1 MRRRLI
7 TLLVLLFFSNII
19 QSQCFNTDFELGN
32 FTGWSGRR
40 GFCCPITLPNNG
52 ITNGR
57 QTIMTSGVDPNTCG
71 GLSTVY
77 DGNFSA
83 RLGNDN
89 VGAEAEGLY
98 YNLNVTPQNTL
109 IRYAYAVVFEDPG
122 HLDEEQPRFSSRVRL
137 SNGQVIQCTDYTVTA
152 ASNLPNFQYCPSVG
166 SDGTPLNIAWRDWA
180 LVTVDLTAYIG
191 QTVTIEFETGDCDLG
206 GHFGYAYI
214 DFLDCQTT
222 QIDIDYCINDTSATL
237 NAPSGFSNYLWSTGE
252 TTESITV
259 NPNLYTTISCLITTP
274 TGCQVN
280 LSTNLQ
286 PSIPTPIFTYN
297 DDCSNSIQFTNTS
310 NISGGDTI
318 QSFFW
323 TFGDGST
330 SNLFSPSHIYTN
342 PGNYVVTLS
351 VVSSDGCTG
360 QFSKQITIWPTPVSN
375 FNSFNVCQ
383 DDTSY
388 FVNTSSQFSG
398 YTNNYTWFFGDGQT
412 SNNFSPTHLYQN
424 TGVYNVLLIT
434 EINGSNCRDTIEK
447 TITVQPRPIVN
458 FLADDICLGEISNF
472 YNFSQVPSWSQ
483 TNSYLWNFGSQ
494 GWQSTSQNSTFIYT
508 SPGQYNVSLSVT
520 STDGILTCSSEQ
532 FEVVNV
538 FPVPQ
543 VSFDNNDT
551 FCDSELVQFF
561 NDSYIT
567 SGLIINYIWN
577 FGDNTFSNQVN
588 PTHTY
593 AGPGTYQ
600 VNLLAISNNGCQSES
615 SSIIQVFQNPIS
627 NIENPNL
634 SGCED
639 FTAYFTDNSVG
650 NISFWNWNF
659 GDGYTSNSENPIHIY
674 TNPGQYT
681 VTLNVAT
688 NNGCSSENRD
698 SILVTVYPSPISFFS
713 IENTQLDEYNNTI
726 NCINLSQ
733 GSNFYLWSFGDGQ
746 TSNLFDPE
754 HTYQDF
760 GQYTIN
766 LVCRNQFGCLDTS
779 FRSIEIKPVFTF
791 YIPNAFTPSD
801 DNENEVF
808 FGKGTNYKSVTMQI
822 FNRWGVKI
830 FEETSQNPVW
840 DGTLNGVDCQI
851 DVYVYQFFVTDIFNK
866 IHVYRGRISLV
877 R

>member
-1 MRRRLI
+1 
-7 TLLVLLFFSNII
+7 
-19 QSQCFNTDFELGN
+19 
-32 FTGWSGRR
+32 
-40 GFCCPITLPNNG
+40 
-52 ITNGR
+52 
-57 QTIMTSGVDPNTCG
+57 
-71 GLSTVY
+71 
-77 DGNFSA
+77 
-83 RLGNDN
+83 
-89 VGAEAEGLY
+89 
-98 YNLNVTPQNTL
+98 
-109 IRYAYAVVFEDPG
+109 
-122 HLDEEQPRFSSRVRL
+122 LD
-137 SNGQVIQCTDYTVTA
+137 
-152 ASNLPNFQYCPSVG
+152 
-166 SDGTPLNIAWRDWA
+166 
-180 LVTVDLTAYIG
+180 
-191 QTVTIEFETGDCDLG
+191 
-206 GHFGYAYI
+206 HK
-214 DFLDCQTT
+214 
-222 QIDIDYCINDTSATL
+222 
-237 NAPSGFSNYLWSTGE
+237 
-252 TTESITV
+252 
-259 NPNLYTTISCLITTP
+259 
-274 TGCQVN
+274 
-280 LSTNLQ
+280 
-286 PSIPTPIFTYN
+286 
-297 DDCSNSIQFTNTS
+297 
-310 NISGGDTI
+310 
-318 QSFFW
+318 
-323 TFGDGST
+323 DGS
-330 SNLFSPSHIYTN
+330 P
-342 PGNYVVTLS
+342 
-351 VVSSDGCTG
+351 
-360 QFSKQITIWPTPVSN
+360 PVK
-375 FNSFNVCQ
+375 
-383 DDTSY
+383 
-388 FVNTSSQFSG
+388 
-398 YTNNYTWFFGDGQT
+398 
-412 SNNFSPTHLYQN
+412 
-424 TGVYNVLLIT
+424 I
-434 EINGSNCRDTIEK
+434 
-447 TITVQPRPIVN
+447 
-458 FLADDICLGEISNF
+458 
-472 YNFSQVPSWSQ
+472 
-483 TNSYLWNFGSQ
+483 
-494 GWQSTSQNSTFIYT
+494 
-508 SPGQYNVSLSVT
+508 
-520 STDGILTCSSEQ
+520 
-532 FEVVNV
+532 
-538 FPVPQ
+538 
-543 VSFDNNDT
+543 
-551 FCDSELVQFF
+551 
-561 NDSYIT
+561 
-567 SGLIINYIWN
+567 IINYIWN